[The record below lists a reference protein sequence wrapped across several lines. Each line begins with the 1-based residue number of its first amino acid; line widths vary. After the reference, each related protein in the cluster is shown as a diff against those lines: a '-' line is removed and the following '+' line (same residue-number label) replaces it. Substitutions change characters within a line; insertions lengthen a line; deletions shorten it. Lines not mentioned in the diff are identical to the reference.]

1 MSSSVVV
8 VGGANVDAA
17 CVDDAPGLL
26 NLPKA
31 LLPLLLQPIML
42 LPRATARKPASR
54 TSLSSSHD
62 LSAIPFFIFNVSK
75 VCAEKQYLIKW
86 SNRKRNY

>member
-1 MSSSVVV
+1 MGV
-8 VGGANVDAA
+8 VGGANVDDAG
-17 CVDDAPGLL
+17 VDDAPGLL

-31 LLPLLLQPIML
+31 LLPLLLQPMRL

-62 LSAIPFFIFNVSK
+62 LSAIPFLIFNGSK
-75 VCAEKQYLIKW
+75 FCAEMEYLIKR
-86 SNRKRNY
+86 SNTKKNF